1 MTVIFSP
8 LLELVCR
15 FILVT
20 GLLMLLYWIVWRK
33 QATYK
38 AKRMY
43 LLTMPFVA
51 LIIACLR
58 FTYTPEPIVVKVD
71 TPVAVQTEAGVYESS
86 TTNTAAVTETTV
98 ATTAQNSVSES
109 RLADFDIW
117 KFLPFAYIVV
127 LLVLSIPLVV
137 NIVKMRKIRKSA
149 SVAKEEPNNVTI
161 YTDESIDAPFSF
173 YRSIYMPNSLT
184 EIQARMI
191 LIHEKAHIKHRHYID
206 VWIAET
212 ITRILFWNPFI
223 WWARAELRN
232 VHEFEADSDVL
243 SNGEDVYKYQ
253 TILIEEV
260 LNGDVVIA
268 NGFNHSFIRRRFIEM
283 LQSSNKRM
291 SIKAKI
297 GATAY
302 LMVVTALL
310 CCNITKAETI
320 YVYEPS
326 EWNAA
331 FAEAT
336 PSLQEIS
343 ATAEE
348 PVPSLEEPTLP
359 EEPIVSN
366 DTNYL
371 SITIQNG
378 NVSVDTTL
386 SPTDISGILKLFSE
400 EPVQLEEPTLPE
412 EPTASKDTNNV
423 SIIIQNGNVSVDTT
437 LSPTDISGIFKLFFG
452 SVVETFS
459 AVADVAKNVTDINV
473 KTIEQQLNE
482 LARDIDTME
491 TKEEEDDPYKEFVSP
506 QWGFKCPEGYIR
518 LTEYEELTK
527 TDKNAAKQYTLLVNT
542 MQAAK
547 QLRNKEFENAFE
559 KSEIA
564 LYSDIDAN
572 INRAIEK
579 LFQNAGIK
587 MLEKGAYRLPD
598 GTIVIEDDKH
608 TMIPQFITYQNN
620 AQSQAPTMLRDKS
633 PNYSAFN
640 EQTWPMYTDFET
652 ISDYEYYNEGR
663 RLTEVYRGD
672 ACTYVLLFNDINFY
686 DHWFYT
692 SSETALVSKKG
703 TKTTHFYISSA
714 EHLPLDTYYWIHNQ
728 VGKKVCRVQVFPPLP
743 ENVRKVDYVY
753 GSIPQEIRLS
763 NAGPIKNFKNLE
775 VKPMPKNMLS
785 RY

>member
-8 LLELVCR
+8 LLETFFR
-15 FILVT
+15 FIIVT
-20 GLLMLLYWIVWRK
+20 GLLMVLYWMVWRK

-38 AKRMY
+38 AKRIY

-51 LIIACLR
+51 LIITCLEIK
-58 FTYTPEPIVVKVD
+58 YTPEPIVVKVD
-71 TPVAVQTEAGVYESS
+71 TPVAVQTETDVYES
-86 TTNTAAVTETTV
+86 TTNTTAVTETAA

-117 KFLPFAYIVV
+117 KFLPFAYFVV

-302 LMVVTALL
+302 LMVVIALL

-326 EWNAA
+326 EESATL
-331 FAEAT
+331 AEAT

-348 PVPSLEEPTLP
+348 PMLSLEEPTLP
-359 EEPIVSN
+359 EEPTASI
-366 DTNYL
+366 DTNNV

-386 SPTDISGILKLFSE
+386 SPTDISGI
-400 EPVQLEEPTLPE
+400 
-412 EPTASKDTNNV
+412 
-423 SIIIQNGNVSVDTT
+423 
-437 LSPTDISGIFKLFFG
+437 FKLIFG
-452 SVVETFS
+452 SVVESFS
-459 AVADVAKNVTDINV
+459 VVVDVATNVADISVETF
-473 KTIEQQLNE
+473 EQQLNE
-482 LARDIDTME
+482 LAEDIDISVETLEQQLNELAEDIEIKE

-527 TDKNAAKQYTLLVNT
+527 TDKNAAKQYTLLINT

-547 QLRNKEFENAFE
+547 QLRNKEFENAFK
-559 KSEIA
+559 KSKIA
-564 LYSDIDAN
+564 LYSAVDAN
-572 INRAIEK
+572 INKAIEK

-640 EQTWPMYTDFET
+640 EQTWPIYTDFET
-652 ISDYEYYNEGR
+652 ISDYEYYDENR
-663 RLTEVYRGD
+663 RKPEVYRGD
-672 ACTYVLLFNDINFY
+672 GCTYVLLFNDINFY

-728 VGKKVCRVQVFPPLP
+728 VGKKICRVQVFPPLP

-753 GSIPQEIRLS
+753 GGIPQDIRLS
-763 NAGPIKNFKNLE
+763 NAGPTERYKNLE

>member
-51 LIIACLR
+51 LIIACLE
-58 FTYTPEPIVVKVD
+58 FKYTPEPIVVKVD

-302 LMVVTALL
+302 LMVVIALL

-343 ATAEE
+343 ATAENL
-348 PVPSLEEPTLP
+348 V
-359 EEPIVSN
+359 VA
-366 DTNYL
+366 
-371 SITIQNG
+371 
-378 NVSVDTTL
+378 
-386 SPTDISGILKLFSE
+386 SE

-412 EPTASKDTNNV
+412 EPTASNDTNYV
-423 SIIIQNGNVSVDTT
+423 SINVQNGKASIDST

-459 AVADVAKNVTDINV
+459 AVAGIATNVADISV
-473 KTIEQQLNE
+473 ETLEQQLNE
-482 LARDIDTME
+482 LAEDIENHKLDGFVLDTAELEKSGNVVFKYVNNPSIEIKE

-527 TDKNAAKQYTLLVNT
+527 TDMNAAKQYTLLVNT

-640 EQTWPMYTDFET
+640 EQTWPIYTDFET
-652 ISDYEYYNEGR
+652 ISDYEYYYEGR
-663 RLTEVYRGD
+663 RIPEVYRGD
-672 ACTYVLLFNDINFY
+672 GCTYVLLFNDISFY

-703 TKTTHFYISSA
+703 TKTTHYYISSA

-753 GSIPQEIRLS
+753 GDIPQEIRLS
-763 NAGPIKNFKNLE
+763 NAGPTERYKNLE
-775 VKPMPKNMLS
+775 VKPMPKVVVS
-785 RY
+785 RYQ

>member
-8 LLELVCR
+8 LLETFFR
-15 FILVT
+15 FIIVT
-20 GLLMLLYWIVWRK
+20 GLLMVLYWIVWRK

-38 AKRMY
+38 AKRIY

-51 LIIACLR
+51 LIIACLEIK
-58 FTYTPEPIVVKVD
+58 YTSEPIVVKVD
-71 TPVAVQTEAGVYESS
+71 TPVAVQTETDVYES
-86 TTNTAAVTETTV
+86 TTNTTAVTETAA

-302 LMVVTALL
+302 LMVVIALL

-326 EWNAA
+326 EESATL
-331 FAEAT
+331 AEAT

-348 PVPSLEEPTLP
+348 PVLSLEEPTLP
-359 EEPIVSN
+359 EEPTASK
-366 DTNYL
+366 DTNNV

-386 SPTDISGILKLFSE
+386 SPTDISGI
-400 EPVQLEEPTLPE
+400 
-412 EPTASKDTNNV
+412 
-423 SIIIQNGNVSVDTT
+423 
-437 LSPTDISGIFKLFFG
+437 FKLIFG
-452 SVVETFS
+452 SVVESFS
-459 AVADVAKNVTDINV
+459 VVVDVATNVADISVETF
-473 KTIEQQLNE
+473 EQQLNE
-482 LARDIDTME
+482 LAEDIDISVETLEQQLNELAEDIEIKE

-527 TDKNAAKQYTLLVNT
+527 TDKNAAKQYTLLINT

-547 QLRNKEFENAFE
+547 QLRNKEFENAFK
-559 KSEIA
+559 KSKIA
-564 LYSDIDAN
+564 LYSAVDAN
-572 INRAIEK
+572 INKAIEK

-640 EQTWPMYTDFET
+640 EQTWPIYTDFET
-652 ISDYEYYNEGR
+652 ISDYEYYDEGR
-663 RLTEVYRGD
+663 RLPEVYRGD
-672 ACTYVLLFNDINFY
+672 GCTYVLLFNDINFY

-753 GSIPQEIRLS
+753 GGIPQDIRLS
-763 NAGPIKNFKNLE
+763 NAGPTERYKNLE

>member
-1 MTVIFSP
+1 MTVMFSP
-8 LLELVCR
+8 LLETVFR
-15 FILVT
+15 FIIVT
-20 GLLMLLYWIVWRK
+20 GLLMVLYWMVWRK

-38 AKRMY
+38 AKRIY

-51 LIIACLR
+51 LIIACLEIK
-58 FTYTPEPIVVKVD
+58 YTPEPIVVKVD
-71 TPVAVQTEAGVYESS
+71 APVAVQTETDVYES
-86 TTNTAAVTETTV
+86 TTNTTAVTETAA
-98 ATTAQNSVSES
+98 ATTTQNSVSES

-302 LMVVTALL
+302 LIVVIALL

-320 YVYEPS
+320 YVYEHS

-331 FAEAT
+331 FAEAA
-336 PSLQEIS
+336 PSMQEIS

-348 PVPSLEEPTLP
+348 PVLSLEEPT
-359 EEPIVSN
+359 
-366 DTNYL
+366 
-371 SITIQNG
+371 
-378 NVSVDTTL
+378 
-386 SPTDISGILKLFSE
+386 F
-400 EPVQLEEPTLPE
+400 PE
-412 EPTASKDTNNV
+412 EPTASNDTNYV
-423 SIIIQNGNVSVDTT
+423 SITIQNGNVSVDTT

-459 AVADVAKNVTDINV
+459 AVADVATNVIDINV

-482 LARDIDTME
+482 LAEDIEIKE
-491 TKEEEDDPYKEFVSP
+491 TKEEDDDPYKEFVSP

-527 TDKNAAKQYTLLVNT
+527 TDKNAAKQHTLLINT

-547 QLRNKEFENAFE
+547 QLRNKEFENAFK

-572 INRAIEK
+572 INKAIEK

-640 EQTWPMYTDFET
+640 EQTWPIYTDFET
-652 ISDYEYYNEGR
+652 ISDYEYYDEGR
-663 RLTEVYRGD
+663 RIPEVYRGD
-672 ACTYVLLFNDINFY
+672 GCTYVLLFNDINFY

-703 TKTTHFYISSA
+703 TKATHFYISSA

-753 GSIPQEIRLS
+753 GGIPQEIRLS
-763 NAGPIKNFKNLE
+763 NAGPTERYKNLE
-775 VKPMPKNMLS
+775 VKPMPKVVVS
-785 RY
+785 RYQ

>member
-8 LLELVCR
+8 LLETVFR
-15 FILVT
+15 FIIAT
-20 GLLMLLYWIVWRK
+20 GLLMFLYWIVWRK

-38 AKRMY
+38 AKRIY

-51 LIIACLR
+51 LIIACLEIK
-58 FTYTPEPIVVKVD
+58 YTSDPIVVKVD
-71 TPVAVQTEAGVYESS
+71 TPVAVQTETDVYES
-86 TTNTAAVTETTV
+86 TTNTTAVTETTA

-302 LMVVTALL
+302 LMVVIALL

-326 EWNAA
+326 EESATL
-331 FAEAT
+331 AEAT

-348 PVPSLEEPTLP
+348 PMLSLEEPTLP
-359 EEPIVSN
+359 EEPTASI
-366 DTNYL
+366 DTNNV

-386 SPTDISGILKLFSE
+386 SPTDISGI
-400 EPVQLEEPTLPE
+400 
-412 EPTASKDTNNV
+412 
-423 SIIIQNGNVSVDTT
+423 
-437 LSPTDISGIFKLFFG
+437 FKLIFG
-452 SVVETFS
+452 SVVESFS
-459 AVADVAKNVTDINV
+459 VVVDVATNVADISVETF
-473 KTIEQQLNE
+473 EQQLNE
-482 LARDIDTME
+482 LAEDIDISVETLEQQLNELAEDIEIKE

-527 TDKNAAKQYTLLVNT
+527 TDKNAAKQYTLLINT

-547 QLRNKEFENAFE
+547 QLRNKEFENAFK
-559 KSEIA
+559 KSKIA
-564 LYSDIDAN
+564 LYSAVDAN
-572 INRAIEK
+572 INKAIEK

-640 EQTWPMYTDFET
+640 EQTWPIYTDFET
-652 ISDYEYYNEGR
+652 ISDYEYYDENR
-663 RLTEVYRGD
+663 RKPEVYRGD
-672 ACTYVLLFNDINFY
+672 GCTYVLLFNDINFY

-743 ENVRKVDYVY
+743 ENVWKVDYVY
-753 GSIPQEIRLS
+753 GGIPQEIRLS
-763 NAGPIKNFKNLE
+763 NAGPTERYKNLE

>member
-8 LLELVCR
+8 LLETFFR
-15 FILVT
+15 FIIAT
-20 GLLMLLYWIVWRK
+20 GLLIFLYWIVWRK

-38 AKRMY
+38 AKRIY

-51 LIIACLR
+51 LIIACLEIK
-58 FTYTPEPIVVKVD
+58 YTPEPIVVKVD
-71 TPVAVQTEAGVYESS
+71 TPVAVQTETDVYES
-86 TTNTAAVTETTV
+86 TTNTAAVTETTAV
-98 ATTAQNSVSES
+98 TTAQNSVSES

-117 KFLPFAYIVV
+117 KFLPFAYFVV

-302 LMVVTALL
+302 LMVVIALL

-326 EWNAA
+326 EVSATL
-331 FAEAT
+331 AEAT

-348 PVPSLEEPTLP
+348 PV
-359 EEPIVSN
+359 
-366 DTNYL
+366 L
-371 SITIQNG
+371 S
-378 NVSVDTTL
+378 
-386 SPTDISGILKLFSE
+386 
-400 EPVQLEEPTLPE
+400 LEEPTLPE

-423 SIIIQNGNVSVDTT
+423 SITIQNGNASVDTT

-452 SVVETFS
+452 SVVEKFS
-459 AVADVAKNVTDINV
+459 AVAGIATNVADISV
-473 KTIEQQLNE
+473 ETLEQQLNE
-482 LARDIDTME
+482 LAEDIEIKE

-527 TDKNAAKQYTLLVNT
+527 TDKNAAKQYTLLINT

-547 QLRNKEFENAFE
+547 QLRNKEFENAFK
-559 KSEIA
+559 KSKIA
-564 LYSDIDAN
+564 LYSAVDAN
-572 INRAIEK
+572 INKAIEK

-640 EQTWPMYTDFET
+640 EQTWPIYTDFET
-652 ISDYEYYNEGR
+652 ISDYEYYDENR
-663 RLTEVYRGD
+663 RKPEVYRGD
-672 ACTYVLLFNDINFY
+672 GCTYVLLFNDINFY

-753 GSIPQEIRLS
+753 GGIPQKIRLS
-763 NAGPIKNFKNLE
+763 NAGPIKSLKNLE

>member
-8 LLELVCR
+8 LLETFFR
-15 FILVT
+15 FIIVT
-20 GLLMLLYWIVWRK
+20 GLLMVLYWIVWRK

-38 AKRMY
+38 AKRIY

-51 LIIACLR
+51 LIITCLEIK
-58 FTYTPEPIVVKVD
+58 YTPEPIVVKVD
-71 TPVAVQTEAGVYESS
+71 TPVAVQTETDVYES
-86 TTNTAAVTETTV
+86 TTNTTAVTETTA

-117 KFLPFAYIVV
+117 KFLPFAYFVV

-302 LMVVTALL
+302 LMVVIALL

-326 EWNAA
+326 EESATL
-331 FAEAT
+331 AEAT

-348 PVPSLEEPTLP
+348 PVLSLEEPTLP
-359 EEPIVSN
+359 EEPTASK
-366 DTNYL
+366 DTNNV

-386 SPTDISGILKLFSE
+386 SPTDISGI
-400 EPVQLEEPTLPE
+400 
-412 EPTASKDTNNV
+412 
-423 SIIIQNGNVSVDTT
+423 
-437 LSPTDISGIFKLFFG
+437 FKLIFG
-452 SVVETFS
+452 SVVESFS
-459 AVADVAKNVTDINV
+459 VVVDVATNVADISVETF
-473 KTIEQQLNE
+473 EQQLNE
-482 LARDIDTME
+482 LAEDIENHKLEGFVLDTAEFEKSGNIVSKHVNNSSIEIKE

-547 QLRNKEFENAFE
+547 QLRNKEFENAFK
-559 KSEIA
+559 KSKIV
-564 LYSDIDAN
+564 LYSAVDAN
-572 INRAIEK
+572 INKAIEK

-640 EQTWPMYTDFET
+640 EQTWPIYTDFET
-652 ISDYEYYNEGR
+652 ISDYEYYDEGR
-663 RLTEVYRGD
+663 RIPEVYRGD
-672 ACTYVLLFNDINFY
+672 GCTYVLLFNDISFY

-728 VGKKVCRVQVFPPLP
+728 VGKKICRVQVFPPLP

-753 GSIPQEIRLS
+753 GGIPQKIRLS
-763 NAGPIKNFKNLE
+763 NAGPTERYKNLE

>member
-8 LLELVCR
+8 LLETFFR
-15 FILVT
+15 FIIVT
-20 GLLMLLYWIVWRK
+20 GLLMVLYWMVWRK

-38 AKRMY
+38 AKRIY

-51 LIIACLR
+51 LIIAGLEIK
-58 FTYTPEPIVVKVD
+58 YTPEPIVVKVD
-71 TPVAVQTEAGVYESS
+71 TPVAVQTETDVYES
-86 TTNTAAVTETTV
+86 TTNTAAVTETAAV
-98 ATTAQNSVSES
+98 TTAQNSVSES

-117 KFLPFAYIVV
+117 KFLPFAYFVV

-302 LMVVTALL
+302 LMVVIALL

-326 EWNAA
+326 EESATL
-331 FAEAT
+331 AEAT

-348 PVPSLEEPTLP
+348 PVLSLEEPTLP
-359 EEPIVSN
+359 EEPTASK
-366 DTNYL
+366 DTNNV

-386 SPTDISGILKLFSE
+386 SPTDISGI
-400 EPVQLEEPTLPE
+400 
-412 EPTASKDTNNV
+412 
-423 SIIIQNGNVSVDTT
+423 
-437 LSPTDISGIFKLFFG
+437 FKLIFG
-452 SVVETFS
+452 SVVESFS
-459 AVADVAKNVTDINV
+459 VVVDVATNVADISVETF
-473 KTIEQQLNE
+473 EQQLNE
-482 LARDIDTME
+482 LAEDIEIKE

-527 TDKNAAKQYTLLVNT
+527 TDKNAAKQYTLLINT

-547 QLRNKEFENAFE
+547 QLRNKEFENAFK
-559 KSEIA
+559 KSKIA
-564 LYSDIDAN
+564 LYSAVDAN
-572 INRAIEK
+572 INKAIEK

-640 EQTWPMYTDFET
+640 EQTWPIYTDFET
-652 ISDYEYYNEGR
+652 ISDYEYYDEGR
-663 RLTEVYRGD
+663 RLPEVYRGD
-672 ACTYVLLFNDINFY
+672 GCTYVLLFNDINFY

-728 VGKKVCRVQVFPPLP
+728 VGKKICRVQVFPPLP

-753 GSIPQEIRLS
+753 GGIPQDIRLS
-763 NAGPIKNFKNLE
+763 NAGPTERYKNLE

>member
-8 LLELVCR
+8 LLETFFR
-15 FILVT
+15 FIIVT
-20 GLLMLLYWIVWRK
+20 GLLMFLYWIVWRK

-38 AKRMY
+38 AKRIY

-51 LIIACLR
+51 LIITCLEIK
-58 FTYTPEPIVVKVD
+58 YTPEPIVVKVD
-71 TPVAVQTEAGVYESS
+71 TPVAVQTETDVYES
-86 TTNTAAVTETTV
+86 TTNTTAVTETTA

-117 KFLPFAYIVV
+117 KFLPFAYFVV

-223 WWARAELRN
+223 WWVRAELRN

-302 LMVVTALL
+302 LMVVIALL

-326 EWNAA
+326 EESATL
-331 FAEAT
+331 AEAT

-348 PVPSLEEPTLP
+348 PVLSLEEPTLP
-359 EEPIVSN
+359 EEPTASK
-366 DTNYL
+366 DTNNV

-386 SPTDISGILKLFSE
+386 SPTDISGI
-400 EPVQLEEPTLPE
+400 
-412 EPTASKDTNNV
+412 
-423 SIIIQNGNVSVDTT
+423 
-437 LSPTDISGIFKLFFG
+437 FKLIFG
-452 SVVETFS
+452 SVVESFS
-459 AVADVAKNVTDINV
+459 VVVDVATNVADISVETF
-473 KTIEQQLNE
+473 EQQLNE
-482 LARDIDTME
+482 LAEDIENHKLEGFVLDTAELEKSGNIVFKYVNNPSIEIKE

-547 QLRNKEFENAFE
+547 QLRNKEFENAFK
-559 KSEIA
+559 KSKIA
-564 LYSDIDAN
+564 LYSAVDAN
-572 INRAIEK
+572 INKAIEK

-640 EQTWPMYTDFET
+640 EQTWPIYTDFET
-652 ISDYEYYNEGR
+652 ISDYEYYDEGR
-663 RLTEVYRGD
+663 RIPEVYRGD
-672 ACTYVLLFNDINFY
+672 GCTYVLLFNDISFY

-753 GSIPQEIRLS
+753 GGIPQKIRLS
-763 NAGPIKNFKNLE
+763 NAGPTERYKNLE

>member
-8 LLELVCR
+8 LLETFFR
-15 FILVT
+15 FIIVT
-20 GLLMLLYWIVWRK
+20 GLLMVLYWMVWRK

-38 AKRMY
+38 AKRIY

-51 LIIACLR
+51 LIITCLEIK
-58 FTYTPEPIVVKVD
+58 YTPEPIVVKVD
-71 TPVAVQTEAGVYESS
+71 APVAVQTETDVYES
-86 TTNTAAVTETTV
+86 TTNTTAVTETAA

-302 LMVVTALL
+302 LMVVIALL

-326 EWNAA
+326 EESATL
-331 FAEAT
+331 AEAT

-348 PVPSLEEPTLP
+348 PMLSLEEPTLP
-359 EEPIVSN
+359 EEPTASK
-366 DTNYL
+366 DTNNV

-386 SPTDISGILKLFSE
+386 SPTDISGI
-400 EPVQLEEPTLPE
+400 
-412 EPTASKDTNNV
+412 
-423 SIIIQNGNVSVDTT
+423 
-437 LSPTDISGIFKLFFG
+437 FKLIFG
-452 SVVETFS
+452 SVVESFS
-459 AVADVAKNVTDINV
+459 VVVDVATNVADISVETF
-473 KTIEQQLNE
+473 EQQLNE
-482 LARDIDTME
+482 LAEDIEIKE

-547 QLRNKEFENAFE
+547 QLRNKEFENAFK
-559 KSEIA
+559 KSKIA
-564 LYSDIDAN
+564 LYSAVDAN
-572 INRAIEK
+572 INKAIEK

-640 EQTWPMYTDFET
+640 EQTWPIYTDFET
-652 ISDYEYYNEGR
+652 ISDYEYYDEGR
-663 RLTEVYRGD
+663 RIPEVYRGD
-672 ACTYVLLFNDINFY
+672 GCTYVLLFNDINFY

-703 TKTTHFYISSA
+703 TKTTHFYISSV

-728 VGKKVCRVQVFPPLP
+728 VGKKVCKVQVFPPLP
-743 ENVRKVDYVY
+743 ENVRKVDYVD
-753 GSIPQEIRLS
+753 GDIPQEIRLS
-763 NAGPIKNFKNLE
+763 NDAGLKEIHTNLD
-775 VKPMPKNMLS
+775 VKPMLKNMLS

>member
-1 MTVIFSP
+1 MTVIFTP

-43 LLTMPFVA
+43 LLTMPLVA

-86 TTNTAAVTETTV
+86 TTNTAAVTETIA

-302 LMVVTALL
+302 LMAVTALL
-310 CCNITKAETI
+310 CCNVAKAETI

-326 EWNAA
+326 KESATL
-331 FAEAT
+331 AEAT

-343 ATAEE
+343 ATAENLVVVSEE
-348 PVPSLEEPTLP
+348 PVQLEEPTLP

-366 DTNYL
+366 DTNYV

-378 NVSVDTTL
+378 N
-386 SPTDISGILKLFSE
+386 
-400 EPVQLEEPTLPE
+400 
-412 EPTASKDTNNV
+412 A
-423 SIIIQNGNVSVDTT
+423 SVDTT

-459 AVADVAKNVTDINV
+459 AVGRVKRNVTDINV

-491 TKEEEDDPYKEFVSP
+491 TKEEDDDPYKEFVSP

-547 QLRNKEFENAFE
+547 QLRNKEFENAFK
-559 KSEIA
+559 KSKIA

-572 INRAIEK
+572 INKAIEK

-640 EQTWPMYTDFET
+640 EQTWPIYTDFET
-652 ISDYEYYNEGR
+652 ISDYEYYDEGR
-663 RLTEVYRGD
+663 RIPEVYRGD
-672 ACTYVLLFNDINFY
+672 GCTYVLLFNDISFY

-763 NAGPIKNFKNLE
+763 NAGPIKSFKNLE
-775 VKPMPKNMLS
+775 VKPMPKVLVS
-785 RY
+785 RYQ

>member
-8 LLELVCR
+8 LLETFFR
-15 FILVT
+15 FIIVT
-20 GLLMLLYWIVWRK
+20 GLLMVLFWMVWRK

-38 AKRMY
+38 AKRIY

-51 LIIACLR
+51 LIITCLEIK
-58 FTYTPEPIVVKVD
+58 YTPEPIVVKVD
-71 TPVAVQTEAGVYESS
+71 APVAVQTETDVYES
-86 TTNTAAVTETTV
+86 TTNTAAVTETAA

-117 KFLPFAYIVV
+117 KFLPFAYFVV

-302 LMVVTALL
+302 LMVVIALL

-326 EWNAA
+326 EESATL
-331 FAEAT
+331 AEAT

-348 PVPSLEEPTLP
+348 PMLSLEEPTLP
-359 EEPIVSN
+359 EEPTASI
-366 DTNYL
+366 DTNNV

-386 SPTDISGILKLFSE
+386 SPTDISGI
-400 EPVQLEEPTLPE
+400 
-412 EPTASKDTNNV
+412 
-423 SIIIQNGNVSVDTT
+423 
-437 LSPTDISGIFKLFFG
+437 FKLIFG
-452 SVVETFS
+452 SVVESFS
-459 AVADVAKNVTDINV
+459 VVVDVATNVADISVETF
-473 KTIEQQLNE
+473 EQQLNE
-482 LARDIDTME
+482 LAEDIENHKLEGFVLDTAEFEKSGNIVSKHVNNSSIEIKE

-547 QLRNKEFENAFE
+547 QLRNKEFENAFK
-559 KSEIA
+559 KSKIA
-564 LYSDIDAN
+564 LYSAVDAN
-572 INRAIEK
+572 INKAIEK

-640 EQTWPMYTDFET
+640 EQTWPIYTDFET
-652 ISDYEYYNEGR
+652 ISDYEYYDEGR
-663 RLTEVYRGD
+663 RIPEVYRGD
-672 ACTYVLLFNDINFY
+672 GCTYVLLFNDISFY

-753 GSIPQEIRLS
+753 GGIPQDIRLS
-763 NAGPIKNFKNLE
+763 NAGPTERYKNLE

>member
-38 AKRMY
+38 AKRIY

-71 TPVAVQTEAGVYESS
+71 TPIAVQTEAGVYESS
-86 TTNTAAVTETTV
+86 TTNTAAVTETTA

-291 SIKAKI
+291 SIKAKM

-302 LMVVTALL
+302 LVAVTALL
-310 CCNITKAETI
+310 CCNIAKAETI

-331 FAEAT
+331 FAEAA
-336 PSLQEIS
+336 PSMQEIS

-348 PVPSLEEPTLP
+348 PVSSLEEPTLP

-366 DTNYL
+366 DTNYV

-378 NVSVDTTL
+378 NPSVD
-386 SPTDISGILKLFSE
+386 S
-400 EPVQLEEPTLPE
+400 
-412 EPTASKDTNNV
+412 
-423 SIIIQNGNVSVDTT
+423 T

-572 INRAIEK
+572 INKAIEK

-587 MLEKGAYRLPD
+587 MLEKGAYCLPD

-640 EQTWPMYTDFET
+640 EQTWPIYTDFET

-663 RLTEVYRGD
+663 RIPEVYRGD
-672 ACTYVLLFNDINFY
+672 GCTYVLLFNDINFY

-763 NAGPIKNFKNLE
+763 NAGPIKSFKNLD
-775 VKPMPKNMLS
+775 VKPMPKVVVS
-785 RY
+785 RYQ

>member
-86 TTNTAAVTETTV
+86 TTNTAAVTETTA

-117 KFLPFAYIVV
+117 KFLPFAYIVG

-223 WWARAELRN
+223 WWTRAELRN

-302 LMVVTALL
+302 LMAVTALL
-310 CCNITKAETI
+310 CCNVTKAETI

-326 EWNAA
+326 EVSATL
-331 FAEAT
+331 AEAT

-343 ATAEE
+343 ATAED

-359 EEPIVSN
+359 EEPIVSK
-366 DTNYL
+366 DTNYV
-371 SITIQNG
+371 SINVQNG
-378 NVSVDTTL
+378 
-386 SPTDISGILKLFSE
+386 K
-400 EPVQLEEPTLPE
+400 
-412 EPTASKDTNNV
+412 ASID
-423 SIIIQNGNVSVDTT
+423 ST

-459 AVADVAKNVTDINV
+459 AVAGIATNVADISV
-473 KTIEQQLNE
+473 ETLEQQLNE
-482 LARDIDTME
+482 LAEDIENHKLDGFVLDTAELEKSGNIVFKYVNNPSIEIKE

-559 KSEIA
+559 KSKIA

-572 INRAIEK
+572 INKAIEK

-652 ISDYEYYNEGR
+652 ISDYEYYDEGR
-663 RLTEVYRGD
+663 RIPEVYRGD
-672 ACTYVLLFNDINFY
+672 GCTYVLLFNDISFY

-714 EHLPLDTYYWIHNQ
+714 EHLPLDTYCWIHNQ
-728 VGKKVCRVQVFPPLP
+728 VGKKICRVQVFPPLP

-753 GSIPQEIRLS
+753 GGIPQEIRLS
-763 NAGPIKNFKNLE
+763 NAGLRERHNNLE

>member
-8 LLELVCR
+8 LLETFFR
-15 FILVT
+15 FIIVT
-20 GLLMLLYWIVWRK
+20 GLLMVLYWMVWRK

-38 AKRMY
+38 AKRIY

-51 LIIACLR
+51 LIITCLEIK
-58 FTYTPEPIVVKVD
+58 YTPEPIVVKVD
-71 TPVAVQTEAGVYESS
+71 TPVAVQTETDVYES
-86 TTNTAAVTETTV
+86 TTNTTAVTETAAV
-98 ATTAQNSVSES
+98 TTAQNSVSES

-117 KFLPFAYIVV
+117 KFLPFAYFVV

-302 LMVVTALL
+302 LMVVIALL

-326 EWNAA
+326 EESATL
-331 FAEAT
+331 AEAT

-348 PVPSLEEPTLP
+348 PVLSLEEPTLP
-359 EEPIVSN
+359 EEPTASK
-366 DTNYL
+366 DTNNV

-386 SPTDISGILKLFSE
+386 SPTDISGI
-400 EPVQLEEPTLPE
+400 
-412 EPTASKDTNNV
+412 
-423 SIIIQNGNVSVDTT
+423 
-437 LSPTDISGIFKLFFG
+437 FKLIFG
-452 SVVETFS
+452 SVVESFS
-459 AVADVAKNVTDINV
+459 VVVDVATNVADISVETF
-473 KTIEQQLNE
+473 EQQLNE
-482 LARDIDTME
+482 LAEDIDISVETLEQQLNELAEDIEIKE

-527 TDKNAAKQYTLLVNT
+527 TDKNAAKQYTLLINT

-547 QLRNKEFENAFE
+547 QLRNKEFENAFK
-559 KSEIA
+559 KSKIA
-564 LYSDIDAN
+564 LYSAVDAN
-572 INRAIEK
+572 INKAIEK

-640 EQTWPMYTDFET
+640 EQTWPIYTDFET
-652 ISDYEYYNEGR
+652 ISDYEYYDEGR
-663 RLTEVYRGD
+663 RLPEVYRGD
-672 ACTYVLLFNDINFY
+672 GCTYVLLFNDINFY

-753 GSIPQEIRLS
+753 GGIPQEIRLS
-763 NAGPIKNFKNLE
+763 NAGPTERYKNLE

>member
-8 LLELVCR
+8 LLETFFR
-15 FILVT
+15 FIIVT
-20 GLLMLLYWIVWRK
+20 GLLMVLYWMVWRK

-38 AKRMY
+38 AKRIY

-51 LIIACLR
+51 LIITCLEIK
-58 FTYTPEPIVVKVD
+58 YTPEPIVVKVD
-71 TPVAVQTEAGVYESS
+71 TPVAVQTETDVYES
-86 TTNTAAVTETTV
+86 TTNTTALTETAA

-117 KFLPFAYIVV
+117 KFLPFAYFVV

-302 LMVVTALL
+302 LMVVIALL

-326 EWNAA
+326 EESATL
-331 FAEAT
+331 AEAT

-348 PVPSLEEPTLP
+348 PMLSLEEPTLP
-359 EEPIVSN
+359 EEPTASI
-366 DTNYL
+366 DTNNV

-386 SPTDISGILKLFSE
+386 SPTDISGI
-400 EPVQLEEPTLPE
+400 
-412 EPTASKDTNNV
+412 
-423 SIIIQNGNVSVDTT
+423 
-437 LSPTDISGIFKLFFG
+437 FKLIFG
-452 SVVETFS
+452 SVVESFS
-459 AVADVAKNVTDINV
+459 VVVDVATNVADISVETF
-473 KTIEQQLNE
+473 EQQLNE
-482 LARDIDTME
+482 LAEDIENHKLEGFVLDTAEFEKSGNIVFKHVNNSSIEIKE

-527 TDKNAAKQYTLLVNT
+527 TDKNAAKQYTLLINT

-547 QLRNKEFENAFE
+547 QLRNKEFENAFK
-559 KSEIA
+559 KSKIA
-564 LYSDIDAN
+564 LYSAVDAN
-572 INRAIEK
+572 INKAIEK

-640 EQTWPMYTDFET
+640 EQTWPIYTDFET
-652 ISDYEYYNEGR
+652 ISDYEYYDEGR
-663 RLTEVYRGD
+663 RIPEVYRGD
-672 ACTYVLLFNDINFY
+672 GCTYVLLFNDINFY

-728 VGKKVCRVQVFPPLP
+728 VGKKICRVQVFPPLP

-753 GSIPQEIRLS
+753 GGIPQEIRLS
-763 NAGPIKNFKNLE
+763 NAGPTERYKNLE

>member
-8 LLELVCR
+8 LLETVFR
-15 FILVT
+15 FIIAT
-20 GLLMLLYWIVWRK
+20 GLLMFLYWIVWRK

-38 AKRMY
+38 AKRIY

-51 LIIACLR
+51 LIITGLEIK
-58 FTYTPEPIVVKVD
+58 YTPEPIVVKVD
-71 TPVAVQTEAGVYESS
+71 APVAVQTETDVYES
-86 TTNTAAVTETTV
+86 TTNTAAVTETAAV
-98 ATTAQNSVSES
+98 TTAQNSVSES

-117 KFLPFAYIVV
+117 KFLPFAYFVV

-302 LMVVTALL
+302 LMVVIALL

-326 EWNAA
+326 EESATL
-331 FAEAT
+331 AEAT

-348 PVPSLEEPTLP
+348 PVLSLEEPTLP
-359 EEPIVSN
+359 EEPTASK
-366 DTNYL
+366 DTNNV

-386 SPTDISGILKLFSE
+386 SPTDISGI
-400 EPVQLEEPTLPE
+400 
-412 EPTASKDTNNV
+412 
-423 SIIIQNGNVSVDTT
+423 
-437 LSPTDISGIFKLFFG
+437 FKLIFG
-452 SVVETFS
+452 SVVESFS
-459 AVADVAKNVTDINV
+459 VVVDVATNVADISVETF
-473 KTIEQQLNE
+473 EQQLNE
-482 LARDIDTME
+482 LAEDIENHKLEGFVLDTAEFEKSGNIVSKHVNNSSIEIKE

-547 QLRNKEFENAFE
+547 QLRNKEFENAFK
-559 KSEIA
+559 KSKIA

-572 INRAIEK
+572 INKAIEK

-640 EQTWPMYTDFET
+640 EQTWPIYTDFET
-652 ISDYEYYNEGR
+652 ISDYEYYDEGR
-663 RLTEVYRGD
+663 RLPEVYRGD
-672 ACTYVLLFNDINFY
+672 GCTYVLLFNDISFY

-753 GSIPQEIRLS
+753 GGIPQEIRLS
-763 NAGPIKNFKNLE
+763 NAGPTERYKNLE
-775 VKPMPKNMLS
+775 VKPMPNNMLS

>member
-1 MTVIFSP
+1 MTAIFSP

-86 TTNTAAVTETTV
+86 TTNTAAVTETTA

-302 LMVVTALL
+302 LMAVTALL
-310 CCNITKAETI
+310 CCNVAKAETI

-326 EWNAA
+326 EESAT

-336 PSLQEIS
+336 PSLQEIG

-359 EEPIVSN
+359 EEPIAVN
-366 DTNYL
+366 DTTGMYI
-371 SITIQNG
+371 SVQNG
-378 NVSVDTTL
+378 DVEIINLDTAIGPVEMAGLIKKIFEGAFSAITGTGNVILDIANLAANANYDTTMSQMENLSDQMGLLAEVLEGSMGGMNVDTTVTVANGKVEYKY
-386 SPTDISGILKLFSE
+386 S
-400 EPVQLEEPTLPE
+400 VQ
-412 EPTASKDTNNV
+412 
-423 SIIIQNGNVSVDTT
+423 
-437 LSPTDISGIFKLFFG
+437 
-452 SVVETFS
+452 
-459 AVADVAKNVTDINV
+459 VAKD
-473 KTIEQQLNE
+473 
-482 LARDIDTME
+482 
-491 TKEEEDDPYKEFVSP
+491 EEVVSADDDPYKEFVSP

-547 QLRNKEFENAFE
+547 QLRNKEFENAFK
-559 KSEIA
+559 KSKIA

-572 INRAIEK
+572 INKAIEK

-663 RLTEVYRGD
+663 RLPEVYRGD
-672 ACTYVLLFNDINFY
+672 GCTYVLLFNDINFY

-753 GSIPQEIRLS
+753 GDIPQEIRLS
-763 NAGPIKNFKNLE
+763 NAGPIKGLKNLD

>member
-1 MTVIFSP
+1 M
-8 LLELVCR
+8 
-15 FILVT
+15 
-20 GLLMLLYWIVWRK
+20 
-33 QATYK
+33 
-38 AKRMY
+38 
-43 LLTMPFVA
+43 A
-51 LIIACLR
+51 LIIACLE
-58 FTYTPEPIVVKVD
+58 FKYTPEPIVVKVD

-86 TTNTAAVTETTV
+86 TTNTAAVTETTA

-117 KFLPFAYIVV
+117 KFLPFAYFVV

-302 LMVVTALL
+302 LMVVIALL

-326 EWNAA
+326 EVSATL
-331 FAEAT
+331 AEAT

-348 PVPSLEEPTLP
+348 PV
-359 EEPIVSN
+359 
-366 DTNYL
+366 L
-371 SITIQNG
+371 S
-378 NVSVDTTL
+378 
-386 SPTDISGILKLFSE
+386 
-400 EPVQLEEPTLPE
+400 LEEPTLPE

-423 SIIIQNGNVSVDTT
+423 SITIQNGNVSVDTT

-459 AVADVAKNVTDINV
+459 AVGRVARNVTDINM
-473 KTIEQQLNE
+473 KTLEQQLNE
-482 LARDIDTME
+482 LAEDIEIKE

-527 TDKNAAKQYTLLVNT
+527 TDKNAAKQHTLLINT

-547 QLRNKEFENAFE
+547 QLRNKEFENAFK
-559 KSEIA
+559 KSKIA
-564 LYSDIDAN
+564 LYSAVDAN
-572 INRAIEK
+572 INKAIEK

-640 EQTWPMYTDFET
+640 EQTWPIYTDFET
-652 ISDYEYYNEGR
+652 ISDYEYYDENR
-663 RLTEVYRGD
+663 RKPEVYRGD
-672 ACTYVLLFNDINFY
+672 GCTYVLLFNDISFY

-728 VGKKVCRVQVFPPLP
+728 VGKKICRVQVFPPLP

-753 GSIPQEIRLS
+753 GGIPQEIRLS
-763 NAGPIKNFKNLE
+763 NAGPTERYKNLE

>member
-1 MTVIFSP
+1 MAVIFSP

-38 AKRMY
+38 AKRIY

-86 TTNTAAVTETTV
+86 TTNTAAVTETTA

-109 RLADFDIW
+109 GLADFDIW
-117 KFLPFAYIVV
+117 KFLPFAYIVA

-302 LMVVTALL
+302 LMVVIALL
-310 CCNITKAETI
+310 CCNVAKAETI

-326 EWNAA
+326 EESATL
-331 FAEAT
+331 AEAT

-343 ATAEE
+343 ATAED

-366 DTNYL
+366 DTNY
-371 SITIQNG
+371 
-378 NVSVDTTL
+378 
-386 SPTDISGILKLFSE
+386 
-400 EPVQLEEPTLPE
+400 
-412 EPTASKDTNNV
+412 V
-423 SIIIQNGNVSVDTT
+423 SIDST

-459 AVADVAKNVTDINV
+459 AVAGVATNVADISV
-473 KTIEQQLNE
+473 ETLEQQLNE
-482 LARDIDTME
+482 LAEDIENHKLDGFVLDTAELEKSGNIVFKYVNNPSIEIKE

-547 QLRNKEFENAFE
+547 QLRNKEFENAFK
-559 KSEIA
+559 KSKIA

-572 INRAIEK
+572 INKAIEK

-598 GTIVIEDDKH
+598 GTIVIEDDKY

-652 ISDYEYYNEGR
+652 ISDYEYYNENR
-663 RLTEVYRGD
+663 RKPEVYRGD
-672 ACTYVLLFNDINFY
+672 GCTYVLLFNEINFY

-728 VGKKVCRVQVFPPLP
+728 VGKKICRVQVFPPLP

-753 GSIPQEIRLS
+753 GGIPKDIRLS
-763 NAGPIKNFKNLE
+763 NAGPTERYKNLE

>member
-51 LIIACLR
+51 LIIACLEIK
-58 FTYTPEPIVVKVD
+58 YTPEPIVVKVD
-71 TPVAVQTEAGVYESS
+71 TPVAVQTETDVYES
-86 TTNTAAVTETTV
+86 TTNTTAVTETTV

-117 KFLPFAYIVV
+117 KFLPFAYIVG

-302 LMVVTALL
+302 LMVVIALL
-310 CCNITKAETI
+310 CCNVAKAETI

-326 EWNAA
+326 EVSATL
-331 FAEAT
+331 AEAT

-343 ATAEE
+343 ATAENLVVASEE
-348 PVPSLEEPTLP
+348 PVQL

-366 DTNYL
+366 DTNYV

-378 NVSVDTTL
+378 NS
-386 SPTDISGILKLFSE
+386 
-400 EPVQLEEPTLPE
+400 
-412 EPTASKDTNNV
+412 
-423 SIIIQNGNVSVDTT
+423 SVDTT

-491 TKEEEDDPYKEFVSP
+491 TKEEEDDDPYKEFVSP

-547 QLRNKEFENAFE
+547 QLRNKEFENAFK
-559 KSEIA
+559 KSKIA

-640 EQTWPMYTDFET
+640 EQTWPIYTDFET
-652 ISDYEYYNEGR
+652 ISDYEYYDEGR
-663 RLTEVYRGD
+663 RIPEVYRGD
-672 ACTYVLLFNDINFY
+672 GCTYVLLFNDISFY

-703 TKTTHFYISSA
+703 TKTTHYYISSA

-753 GSIPQEIRLS
+753 GGIPQEIRLS
-763 NAGPIKNFKNLE
+763 NAGPTERYKNLE
-775 VKPMPKNMLS
+775 VKPMPKVVVS
-785 RY
+785 RYQ

>member
-8 LLELVCR
+8 LLETFFR
-15 FILVT
+15 FIIVT
-20 GLLMLLYWIVWRK
+20 GLLMFLYWIVWRK

-38 AKRMY
+38 AKRIY

-51 LIIACLR
+51 LIIACLEIK
-58 FTYTPEPIVVKVD
+58 YTSEPIVVKVD
-71 TPVAVQTEAGVYESS
+71 TPVAVQTETDVYES
-86 TTNTAAVTETTV
+86 TTNTAAVTETTAV
-98 ATTAQNSVSES
+98 TTAQNSVSES

-302 LMVVTALL
+302 LMVVIALL

-326 EWNAA
+326 EESATL
-331 FAEAT
+331 AEAT

-348 PVPSLEEPTLP
+348 PVLSLEEPTLP
-359 EEPIVSN
+359 EEPTASK
-366 DTNYL
+366 DTNNV

-386 SPTDISGILKLFSE
+386 SPTDISGI
-400 EPVQLEEPTLPE
+400 
-412 EPTASKDTNNV
+412 
-423 SIIIQNGNVSVDTT
+423 
-437 LSPTDISGIFKLFFG
+437 FKLIFG
-452 SVVETFS
+452 SVVESFS
-459 AVADVAKNVTDINV
+459 VVGRVARNVTDINM

-491 TKEEEDDPYKEFVSP
+491 TKEEDDDPYKEFVSP

-527 TDKNAAKQYTLLVNT
+527 TDKNAAKQYTLLINT

-547 QLRNKEFENAFE
+547 QLRNKEFENAFK
-559 KSEIA
+559 KSKIA
-564 LYSDIDAN
+564 LYSAVDAN
-572 INRAIEK
+572 INKAIEK

-640 EQTWPMYTDFET
+640 EQTWPIYTDFET
-652 ISDYEYYNEGR
+652 ISDYEYYDEGR
-663 RLTEVYRGD
+663 RLPEVYRGD
-672 ACTYVLLFNDINFY
+672 GCTYVLLFNDINFY

-753 GSIPQEIRLS
+753 GGIPQDIRLS
-763 NAGPIKNFKNLE
+763 NAGPTERYKNLE

>member
-8 LLELVCR
+8 LLETFFR
-15 FILVT
+15 FIIVT
-20 GLLMLLYWIVWRK
+20 GLLMVLYWMVWRK

-38 AKRMY
+38 AKRIY

-51 LIIACLR
+51 LIITCLEIK
-58 FTYTPEPIVVKVD
+58 YTPEPIVVKVD
-71 TPVAVQTEAGVYESS
+71 TPVAVQTETDVYES
-86 TTNTAAVTETTV
+86 TTNTTAVTETAA

-117 KFLPFAYIVV
+117 KFLPFAYFVV

-302 LMVVTALL
+302 LMVVIALL

-326 EWNAA
+326 EESATL
-331 FAEAT
+331 AEAT

-348 PVPSLEEPTLP
+348 PVLSLEEPTLP
-359 EEPIVSN
+359 EEPTASK
-366 DTNYL
+366 DTNNV

-386 SPTDISGILKLFSE
+386 SPTDISGI
-400 EPVQLEEPTLPE
+400 
-412 EPTASKDTNNV
+412 
-423 SIIIQNGNVSVDTT
+423 
-437 LSPTDISGIFKLFFG
+437 FKLIFG
-452 SVVETFS
+452 SVVESFS
-459 AVADVAKNVTDINV
+459 VVVDVATNVADISVETF
-473 KTIEQQLNE
+473 EQQLNE
-482 LARDIDTME
+482 LAEDIENHKLEGFVLDTAEFEKSGNIVSKHVNNSSIEIKE

-547 QLRNKEFENAFE
+547 QLRNKEFENAFK
-559 KSEIA
+559 KSKIA
-564 LYSDIDAN
+564 LYSAVDAN
-572 INRAIEK
+572 INKAIEK

-640 EQTWPMYTDFET
+640 EQTWPIYTDFET
-652 ISDYEYYNEGR
+652 ISDYEYYDEGR
-663 RLTEVYRGD
+663 RIPEVYRGD
-672 ACTYVLLFNDINFY
+672 GCTYVLLFNDINFY

-753 GSIPQEIRLS
+753 GGIPQEIRLS
-763 NAGPIKNFKNLE
+763 NAGPTERYKNLE

>member
-8 LLELVCR
+8 LLETFFR
-15 FILVT
+15 FIIVT
-20 GLLMLLYWIVWRK
+20 GLLMVLYWMVWRK

-38 AKRMY
+38 AKRIY

-51 LIIACLR
+51 LIITCLEIK
-58 FTYTPEPIVVKVD
+58 YTPEPIVVKVD
-71 TPVAVQTEAGVYESS
+71 TPVAVQTETDVYES
-86 TTNTAAVTETTV
+86 TTNTTAVTETAA

-302 LMVVTALL
+302 LMVVIALL

-326 EWNAA
+326 EESATL
-331 FAEAT
+331 AEAT

-348 PVPSLEEPTLP
+348 PMLSLEEPTLP
-359 EEPIVSN
+359 EEPTASI
-366 DTNYL
+366 DTNNV

-386 SPTDISGILKLFSE
+386 SPTDISGI
-400 EPVQLEEPTLPE
+400 
-412 EPTASKDTNNV
+412 
-423 SIIIQNGNVSVDTT
+423 
-437 LSPTDISGIFKLFFG
+437 FKLIFG
-452 SVVETFS
+452 SVVESFS
-459 AVADVAKNVTDINV
+459 VVVDVATNVADISVETF
-473 KTIEQQLNE
+473 EQQLNE
-482 LARDIDTME
+482 LAEDIDISVETLEQQLNELAEDIEIKE

-527 TDKNAAKQYTLLVNT
+527 TDKNAAKQYTLLINT

-547 QLRNKEFENAFE
+547 QLRNKEFENAFK
-559 KSEIA
+559 KSKIA
-564 LYSDIDAN
+564 LYSAVDAN
-572 INRAIEK
+572 INKAIEK

-640 EQTWPMYTDFET
+640 EQTWPIYTDFET
-652 ISDYEYYNEGR
+652 ISDYEYYDEGR
-663 RLTEVYRGD
+663 RIPEVYRGD
-672 ACTYVLLFNDINFY
+672 GCTYVLLFNDINFY

-703 TKTTHFYISSA
+703 TKTTHFYISSV

-753 GSIPQEIRLS
+753 GGIPQDIRLS
-763 NAGPIKNFKNLE
+763 NAGPIKSLKNLE

>member
-1 MTVIFSP
+1 MTVEFSP
-8 LLELVCR
+8 VLETVFR
-15 FILVT
+15 FIIVT
-20 GLLMLLYWIVWRK
+20 GLLMVLYWIVWRK

-51 LIIACLR
+51 LIIACLEIK
-58 FTYTPEPIVVKVD
+58 YTPEPIVVKVD
-71 TPVAVQTEAGVYESS
+71 TPVAVQTESGVYESS
-86 TTNTAAVTETTV
+86 TTNTAAVTETTA

-109 RLADFDIW
+109 RFANFDIW

-302 LMVVTALL
+302 LMVVIALL

-331 FAEAT
+331 FAEAA
-336 PSLQEIS
+336 PSMQEIS

-348 PVPSLEEPTLP
+348 PV
-359 EEPIVSN
+359 
-366 DTNYL
+366 L
-371 SITIQNG
+371 S
-378 NVSVDTTL
+378 
-386 SPTDISGILKLFSE
+386 
-400 EPVQLEEPTLPE
+400 LEEPTLPE

-423 SIIIQNGNVSVDTT
+423 SITIQNGNVSVDST

-452 SVVETFS
+452 SVVETFFDVVDV
-459 AVADVAKNVTDINV
+459 ATDVADVATNVADISV
-473 KTIEQQLNE
+473 ETLEQQLNE
-482 LARDIDTME
+482 LAEDIENHKLDGFVLDTAELEKSGNIVFKYVNNPSIEIKE
-491 TKEEEDDPYKEFVSP
+491 TKEEDDDPYKEFVSP

-547 QLRNKEFENAFE
+547 QLRNKEFENAFK
-559 KSEIA
+559 KSKIA

-572 INRAIEK
+572 INKAIEK

-598 GTIVIEDDKH
+598 GKIVIEDDKH

-640 EQTWPMYTDFET
+640 EQTWPIYTDFET
-652 ISDYEYYNEGR
+652 ISDYEYYDEGR
-663 RLTEVYRGD
+663 RIPEVYRGD
-672 ACTYVLLFNDINFY
+672 GCTYVLLFNDINFY

-714 EHLPLDTYYWIHNQ
+714 EHLPLDAYCWIHNQ

-753 GSIPQEIRLS
+753 GDIPQEIRLS
-763 NAGPIKNFKNLE
+763 NAGPIKNFKNLD

>member
-38 AKRMY
+38 AKRIY

-71 TPVAVQTEAGVYESS
+71 TPIAVQTEAGVYESS
-86 TTNTAAVTETTV
+86 TTNTAAVTETTA

-191 LIHEKAHIKHRHYID
+191 LIHEKAHIKHCHYID

-291 SIKAKI
+291 SIKAKM

-302 LMVVTALL
+302 LVAVTALL
-310 CCNITKAETI
+310 CCNIAKAETI

-331 FAEAT
+331 FAEAA
-336 PSLQEIS
+336 PSMQEIS

-348 PVPSLEEPTLP
+348 PVSSLEEPTLP

-366 DTNYL
+366 DTNYV

-378 NVSVDTTL
+378 NASVDTTL
-386 SPTDISGILKLFSE
+386 Y
-400 EPVQLEEPTLPE
+400 
-412 EPTASKDTNNV
+412 
-423 SIIIQNGNVSVDTT
+423 
-437 LSPTDISGIFKLFFG
+437 PTDISGIFKLFFG

-640 EQTWPMYTDFET
+640 EQTWPIYTDFEA

-663 RLTEVYRGD
+663 RIPEVYRGD
-672 ACTYVLLFNDINFY
+672 GCTYVLLFNDISFY

-763 NAGPIKNFKNLE
+763 NAGPIKSFKNLD
-775 VKPMPKNMLS
+775 VKPMPKVVVS
-785 RY
+785 RYQ

>member
-1 MTVIFSP
+1 MIFSP

-58 FTYTPEPIVVKVD
+58 FTYTPEPIVVTVD

-386 SPTDISGILKLFSE
+386 SPTDISGI
-400 EPVQLEEPTLPE
+400 
-412 EPTASKDTNNV
+412 
-423 SIIIQNGNVSVDTT
+423 
-437 LSPTDISGIFKLFFG
+437 FKLFFG

-663 RLTEVYRGD
+663 RLPEVYRGD

>member
-43 LLTMPFVA
+43 LLTMPLVA

-86 TTNTAAVTETTV
+86 TTNTAAVTETIA

-302 LMVVTALL
+302 LMVVIALL

-331 FAEAT
+331 FAEAA
-336 PSLQEIS
+336 PSMQEIS

-348 PVPSLEEPTLP
+348 PV
-359 EEPIVSN
+359 
-366 DTNYL
+366 L
-371 SITIQNG
+371 S
-378 NVSVDTTL
+378 
-386 SPTDISGILKLFSE
+386 
-400 EPVQLEEPTLPE
+400 LEEPTLPE

-423 SIIIQNGNVSVDTT
+423 SITIQNGNVSVDST

-452 SVVETFS
+452 SVVETFFDVVDV
-459 AVADVAKNVTDINV
+459 ATDVADVATNVADISV
-473 KTIEQQLNE
+473 ETLEQQLNE
-482 LARDIDTME
+482 LAEDIENHKLDGFVLDTAE
-491 TKEEEDDPYKEFVSP
+491 LEKSGNIVFKYVNNPSIEIKDTKEEEDDPYKEFVSP

-547 QLRNKEFENAFE
+547 QLRNKEFENAFK
-559 KSEIA
+559 KSKIA

-572 INRAIEK
+572 INKAIEK

-640 EQTWPMYTDFET
+640 EQTWPIYTDFET

-663 RLTEVYRGD
+663 RLPEVYRGD
-672 ACTYVLLFNDINFY
+672 GCTYVLLFNDINFY

-728 VGKKVCRVQVFPPLP
+728 VGKKICRVQVFPPLP

-753 GSIPQEIRLS
+753 GGIPQKIRLS
-763 NAGPIKNFKNLE
+763 NAGPIKSFKNLE

>member
-302 LMVVTALL
+302 LMVVIALL

-331 FAEAT
+331 FAEAA
-336 PSLQEIS
+336 PSMQEIS

-359 EEPIVSN
+359 EEPVVNN
-366 DTNYL
+366 DTNYV

-378 NVSVDTTL
+378 NPSVD
-386 SPTDISGILKLFSE
+386 S
-400 EPVQLEEPTLPE
+400 
-412 EPTASKDTNNV
+412 
-423 SIIIQNGNVSVDTT
+423 T

-452 SVVETFS
+452 SVVETFFDVVDV
-459 AVADVAKNVTDINV
+459 ATDVADVATNVADISV
-473 KTIEQQLNE
+473 ETLEQQLNE
-482 LARDIDTME
+482 LAEDIENHKLDGFVLDTAELEKSGNIVFKYVNNPSIEIKE

-572 INRAIEK
+572 INKAIEK

-640 EQTWPMYTDFET
+640 EQTWPIYTDFET
-652 ISDYEYYNEGR
+652 ISDYEYYDEGR
-663 RLTEVYRGD
+663 RLPEVYRGD
-672 ACTYVLLFNDINFY
+672 GCTYVLLFNDISFY

-728 VGKKVCRVQVFPPLP
+728 VGKKICRVQVFPPLP

-753 GSIPQEIRLS
+753 GGIPQKIRLS
-763 NAGPIKNFKNLE
+763 NAGPTERYKNLE
-775 VKPMPKNMLS
+775 VKPMPKVVVS
-785 RY
+785 RYQ

>member
-8 LLELVCR
+8 LLETFFR
-15 FILVT
+15 FIIVT
-20 GLLMLLYWIVWRK
+20 GLLMVLYWMVWRK

-38 AKRMY
+38 AKRIY

-51 LIIACLR
+51 LIITCLEIK
-58 FTYTPEPIVVKVD
+58 YTPEPIVVKVD
-71 TPVAVQTEAGVYESS
+71 TPVAVQTETDVYES
-86 TTNTAAVTETTV
+86 TTNTAAVTETAAV
-98 ATTAQNSVSES
+98 TTAQNSVSES

-302 LMVVTALL
+302 LMVVIALL

-326 EWNAA
+326 EESATL
-331 FAEAT
+331 AEAT

-348 PVPSLEEPTLP
+348 PVLSLEEPTLP
-359 EEPIVSN
+359 EEPTASK
-366 DTNYL
+366 DTNNV

-386 SPTDISGILKLFSE
+386 SPTDISGI
-400 EPVQLEEPTLPE
+400 
-412 EPTASKDTNNV
+412 
-423 SIIIQNGNVSVDTT
+423 
-437 LSPTDISGIFKLFFG
+437 FKLIFG
-452 SVVETFS
+452 SVVESFS
-459 AVADVAKNVTDINV
+459 VVVDVATNVADISVETF
-473 KTIEQQLNE
+473 EQQLNE
-482 LARDIDTME
+482 LAEDIDISVETLEQQLNELAEDIEIKE

-547 QLRNKEFENAFE
+547 QLRNKEFENAFK
-559 KSEIA
+559 KSKIA
-564 LYSDIDAN
+564 LYSAVDAN
-572 INRAIEK
+572 INKAIEK

-640 EQTWPMYTDFET
+640 EQTWPIYTDFET
-652 ISDYEYYNEGR
+652 ISDYEYYDEGR
-663 RLTEVYRGD
+663 RIPEVYRGD
-672 ACTYVLLFNDINFY
+672 GCTYVLLFNDINFY

-703 TKTTHFYISSA
+703 TKTTHFYISSV

-753 GSIPQEIRLS
+753 GGIPQEIRLS
-763 NAGPIKNFKNLE
+763 NAGPTERYKNLE

>member
-1 MTVIFSP
+1 MAVIFSP

-38 AKRMY
+38 AKRIY

-86 TTNTAAVTETTV
+86 TTNTAAVTETTA

-117 KFLPFAYIVV
+117 KFLPFAYIVA

-302 LMVVTALL
+302 LMVVIALL
-310 CCNITKAETI
+310 CCNVAKAETI

-326 EWNAA
+326 EESATL
-331 FAEAT
+331 AEAT

-343 ATAEE
+343 ATAED

-366 DTNYL
+366 DTNYV
-371 SITIQNG
+371 SID
-378 NVSVDTTL
+378 STL
-386 SPTDISGILKLFSE
+386 SPTDL
-400 EPVQLEEPTLPE
+400 
-412 EPTASKDTNNV
+412 
-423 SIIIQNGNVSVDTT
+423 
-437 LSPTDISGIFKLFFG
+437 SGIFKLFFG

-459 AVADVAKNVTDINV
+459 AVAGVATNVADISV
-473 KTIEQQLNE
+473 ETLEQQLNE
-482 LARDIDTME
+482 LAEDIENHKLDGFVLDTAELEKSGNIVFKYVNNPSIEIKE

-547 QLRNKEFENAFE
+547 QLRNKEFENAFK
-559 KSEIA
+559 KSKIA

-572 INRAIEK
+572 INKAIEK

-598 GTIVIEDDKH
+598 GTIVIEDDKY

-652 ISDYEYYNEGR
+652 ISDYEYYNENR
-663 RLTEVYRGD
+663 RKPEVYRGD
-672 ACTYVLLFNDINFY
+672 GCTYVLLFNEINFY

-703 TKTTHFYISSA
+703 TKTTRFYISSV
-714 EHLPLDTYYWIHNQ
+714 EHLPLDTYCWIHNQ
-728 VGKKVCRVQVFPPLP
+728 VGKKICRVQVFPPLP

-753 GSIPQEIRLS
+753 GGIPKDIRLS
-763 NAGPIKNFKNLE
+763 NAGPTERYKNLE

>member
-86 TTNTAAVTETTV
+86 TTNTAAVTETTA

-117 KFLPFAYIVV
+117 KFLPFAYIAA

-206 VWIAET
+206 VWIAEV

-232 VHEFEADSDVL
+232 VHEYEADSDVL

-302 LMVVTALL
+302 LMVVIALL

-331 FAEAT
+331 FAEAA
-336 PSLQEIS
+336 PSMQEIS
-343 ATAEE
+343 ATAENL
-348 PVPSLEEPTLP
+348 V
-359 EEPIVSN
+359 VA
-366 DTNYL
+366 
-371 SITIQNG
+371 
-378 NVSVDTTL
+378 
-386 SPTDISGILKLFSE
+386 SE

-412 EPTASKDTNNV
+412 EPTASKDINNV
-423 SIIIQNGNVSVDTT
+423 SITIQNGNVSVDST

-452 SVVETFS
+452 SVVETFFDVVDV
-459 AVADVAKNVTDINV
+459 ATDVADVATNVADISV
-473 KTIEQQLNE
+473 ETLEQQLNE
-482 LARDIDTME
+482 LAEDIENHKLDGFVLDTAE
-491 TKEEEDDPYKEFVSP
+491 LEKSGNIVFKYVNNPSIEIKDTKEEEDDPYKEFVSP

-547 QLRNKEFENAFE
+547 QLRNKEFENAFK
-559 KSEIA
+559 KSKIA

-572 INRAIEK
+572 INKAIEK

-663 RLTEVYRGD
+663 RLPEVYRGD
-672 ACTYVLLFNDINFY
+672 GCTYVLLFNDISFY

-753 GSIPQEIRLS
+753 GDIPQEIRLS
-763 NAGPIKNFKNLE
+763 NAGPIKNFKNLD

-785 RY
+785 RYK

>member
-1 MTVIFSP
+1 MTVEFSP
-8 LLELVCR
+8 VLETVFR
-15 FILVT
+15 FIIVT
-20 GLLMLLYWIVWRK
+20 GLLMVLYWIVWRK

-51 LIIACLR
+51 LIIACLEIK
-58 FTYTPEPIVVKVD
+58 YTPEPIVVKVD

-161 YTDESIDAPFSF
+161 YADESIDAPFSF

-302 LMVVTALL
+302 LMVVIALL
-310 CCNITKAETI
+310 CCNVAKAETI

-331 FAEAT
+331 FAEAA
-336 PSLQEIS
+336 PSMQEIS

-359 EEPIVSN
+359 EEPTVSN
-366 DTNYL
+366 DTNYV

-378 NVSVDTTL
+378 N
-386 SPTDISGILKLFSE
+386 P
-400 EPVQLEEPTLPE
+400 
-412 EPTASKDTNNV
+412 
-423 SIIIQNGNVSVDTT
+423 SVDTT

-452 SVVETFS
+452 SVVETFFDVVDV
-459 AVADVAKNVTDINV
+459 ATDVADVATNVADISV
-473 KTIEQQLNE
+473 ETLEQQLNE
-482 LARDIDTME
+482 LAEDIENHKLDGFVLDTAE
-491 TKEEEDDPYKEFVSP
+491 LEKSGNIVFKYVNNPSIEIKESKEEDDPYKEFVSP

-559 KSEIA
+559 KSKIA

-572 INRAIEK
+572 INKAIEK

-640 EQTWPMYTDFET
+640 EQTWPIYTDFET
-652 ISDYEYYNEGR
+652 ISDYEYYDEGR
-663 RLTEVYRGD
+663 RIPEVYRGD
-672 ACTYVLLFNDINFY
+672 GCTYVLLFNDINFY

-753 GSIPQEIRLS
+753 GDIPQEIRLS
-763 NAGPIKNFKNLE
+763 NAGPIKNFKNLD

>member
-8 LLELVCR
+8 LLETFFR
-15 FILVT
+15 FIIVT
-20 GLLMLLYWIVWRK
+20 GLLMVLYWMVWRK

-38 AKRMY
+38 AKRIY

-51 LIIACLR
+51 LIIACLEIK
-58 FTYTPEPIVVKVD
+58 YTPEPIVVKVD
-71 TPVAVQTEAGVYESS
+71 TPVAVQTETDVYES
-86 TTNTAAVTETTV
+86 TTNTTAVTETAA

-302 LMVVTALL
+302 LMVVIALL

-326 EWNAA
+326 EESATL
-331 FAEAT
+331 AEAT

-348 PVPSLEEPTLP
+348 PVLSLEEPTLP
-359 EEPIVSN
+359 EEPTASK
-366 DTNYL
+366 DTNNV

-386 SPTDISGILKLFSE
+386 SPTDISGI
-400 EPVQLEEPTLPE
+400 
-412 EPTASKDTNNV
+412 
-423 SIIIQNGNVSVDTT
+423 
-437 LSPTDISGIFKLFFG
+437 FKLIFG
-452 SVVETFS
+452 SVVESFS
-459 AVADVAKNVTDINV
+459 VVVDVATNVADISVETF
-473 KTIEQQLNE
+473 EQQLNE
-482 LARDIDTME
+482 LAEDIDISVETLEQQLNELAEDIEIKE

-527 TDKNAAKQYTLLVNT
+527 TDKNAAKQYTLLINT

-547 QLRNKEFENAFE
+547 QLRNKEFENAFK
-559 KSEIA
+559 KSKIA
-564 LYSDIDAN
+564 LYSAVDAN
-572 INRAIEK
+572 INKAIEK

-640 EQTWPMYTDFET
+640 EQTWPIYTDFET
-652 ISDYEYYNEGR
+652 ISDYEYYDEGR
-663 RLTEVYRGD
+663 RLPEVYRGD
-672 ACTYVLLFNDINFY
+672 GCTYVLLFNDINFY

-753 GSIPQEIRLS
+753 GGIPQEIRLS
-763 NAGPIKNFKNLE
+763 NAGPTERYKNLE

>member
-8 LLELVCR
+8 LLETFFR
-15 FILVT
+15 FIIVT
-20 GLLMLLYWIVWRK
+20 GLLMVLYWIVWRK

-38 AKRMY
+38 AKRIY

-51 LIIACLR
+51 LIIACLEIK
-58 FTYTPEPIVVKVD
+58 YTPEPIVVKVD

-86 TTNTAAVTETTV
+86 TTNTAAVTETTA

-117 KFLPFAYIVV
+117 KFLPFAYFVV

-302 LMVVTALL
+302 LMAVTALL
-310 CCNITKAETI
+310 CCNVAKAETI

-326 EWNAA
+326 EESATL
-331 FAEAT
+331 AEAT

-348 PVPSLEEPTLP
+348 PVLSLEEPTLP
-359 EEPIVSN
+359 EEPTASK
-366 DTNYL
+366 DTNNV

-386 SPTDISGILKLFSE
+386 SPTDISGI
-400 EPVQLEEPTLPE
+400 
-412 EPTASKDTNNV
+412 
-423 SIIIQNGNVSVDTT
+423 
-437 LSPTDISGIFKLFFG
+437 FKLIFG
-452 SVVETFS
+452 SVVESFS
-459 AVADVAKNVTDINV
+459 VVVDVATNVADISVETF
-473 KTIEQQLNE
+473 EQQLNE
-482 LARDIDTME
+482 LAEDIDISVETLEQQLNELAEDIEIKE

-527 TDKNAAKQYTLLVNT
+527 TDKNVAKQYTLLVNT

-547 QLRNKEFENAFE
+547 QLRNKEFENAFK
-559 KSEIA
+559 KSKIA

-572 INRAIEK
+572 INKAIEK

-640 EQTWPMYTDFET
+640 EQTWPIYTDFET
-652 ISDYEYYNEGR
+652 ISDYEYYDEGR
-663 RLTEVYRGD
+663 RIPEVYRGD
-672 ACTYVLLFNDINFY
+672 GCTYVLLFNDINFY

-703 TKTTHFYISSA
+703 TKTTHFYISSV

-753 GSIPQEIRLS
+753 GGIPQDIRLS
-763 NAGPIKNFKNLE
+763 NDAGLKEIHTNLD

>member
-1 MTVIFSP
+1 MTVEFSP
-8 LLELVCR
+8 VLETVFR
-15 FILVT
+15 FIIAT
-20 GLLMLLYWIVWRK
+20 GLLMFLYWIVWRK

-38 AKRMY
+38 AKRIY
-43 LLTMPFVA
+43 LLTMPIVA
-51 LIIACLR
+51 LIMTCLEIK
-58 FTYTPEPIVVKVD
+58 YTPEPIVVKVD

-86 TTNTAAVTETTV
+86 TTNTAAVTETTA

-302 LMVVTALL
+302 LMAVTALL
-310 CCNITKAETI
+310 CCNIAKAETI

-326 EWNAA
+326 EVSATL
-331 FAEAT
+331 AEAT

-343 ATAEE
+343 ATAANLVVASEE
-348 PVPSLEEPTLP
+348 PVQLEEPTLP

-366 DTNYL
+366 DTNYV

-378 NVSVDTTL
+378 N
-386 SPTDISGILKLFSE
+386 P
-400 EPVQLEEPTLPE
+400 
-412 EPTASKDTNNV
+412 
-423 SIIIQNGNVSVDTT
+423 SVDTT

-459 AVADVAKNVTDINV
+459 AVAGVATNVADISV
-473 KTIEQQLNE
+473 ETLEQQLNE
-482 LARDIDTME
+482 LAEDIENHKLEGFVLDTAELEKSGNIVFKYVNNPSIDTME
-491 TKEEEDDPYKEFVSP
+491 TKEEDDDPYKEFVSP

-547 QLRNKEFENAFE
+547 QLRNKEFENAFQ
-559 KSEIA
+559 KSKIV

-572 INRAIEK
+572 INKAIEK

-652 ISDYEYYNEGR
+652 ISDYEYYNENR
-663 RLTEVYRGD
+663 RKPEVYRGGG
-672 ACTYVLLFNDINFY
+672 CTYVLLFNDINFY

-728 VGKKVCRVQVFPPLP
+728 VGKKICRVQVFPPLP

-753 GSIPQEIRLS
+753 GGIPQDIRLS
-763 NAGPIKNFKNLE
+763 NAGPTERFKNLE

>member
-8 LLELVCR
+8 LLETFFR
-15 FILVT
+15 FIIVT
-20 GLLMLLYWIVWRK
+20 GLLMVLYWMVWRK

-38 AKRMY
+38 AKRIY

-51 LIIACLR
+51 LIITCLEIK
-58 FTYTPEPIVVKVD
+58 YTPEPIVVKVD
-71 TPVAVQTEAGVYESS
+71 TPVAVQTETDVYES
-86 TTNTAAVTETTV
+86 TTNTAAVTETAAV
-98 ATTAQNSVSES
+98 TTAQNSVSES

-302 LMVVTALL
+302 LMVVIALL

-326 EWNAA
+326 EVSATL
-331 FAEAT
+331 AEAT

-348 PVPSLEEPTLP
+348 PVLSLEEPTLP
-359 EEPIVSN
+359 EEPTASK
-366 DTNYL
+366 DTNNV

-386 SPTDISGILKLFSE
+386 SPTDISGI
-400 EPVQLEEPTLPE
+400 
-412 EPTASKDTNNV
+412 
-423 SIIIQNGNVSVDTT
+423 
-437 LSPTDISGIFKLFFG
+437 FKLIFG
-452 SVVETFS
+452 SVVESFS
-459 AVADVAKNVTDINV
+459 VVVDVATNVADISVETF
-473 KTIEQQLNE
+473 EQQLNE
-482 LARDIDTME
+482 LAEDIDISVETLEQQLNELAEDIEIKE

-527 TDKNAAKQYTLLVNT
+527 TDKNAAKQHTLLINT

-547 QLRNKEFENAFE
+547 QLRNKEFENAFK
-559 KSEIA
+559 KSKIA
-564 LYSDIDAN
+564 LYSAVDAN
-572 INRAIEK
+572 INKAIEK

-640 EQTWPMYTDFET
+640 EQTWPIYTDFET
-652 ISDYEYYNEGR
+652 ISDYEYYDEGR
-663 RLTEVYRGD
+663 RLPEVYRGD
-672 ACTYVLLFNDINFY
+672 GCTYVLLFNDISFY

-728 VGKKVCRVQVFPPLP
+728 VGKKICRVQVFPPLP

-753 GSIPQEIRLS
+753 GGIPQDIRLS
-763 NAGPIKNFKNLE
+763 NAGPTERYKNLE

>member
-51 LIIACLR
+51 LIIACLEIK
-58 FTYTPEPIVVKVD
+58 YTPEPIVVKVD
-71 TPVAVQTEAGVYESS
+71 TPVAVQTETDVYES
-86 TTNTAAVTETTV
+86 TTNTTAVTETTV

-117 KFLPFAYIVV
+117 KFLPFAYIVG

-302 LMVVTALL
+302 LMVVIALL
-310 CCNITKAETI
+310 CCNVAKAETI

-326 EWNAA
+326 EVSATL
-331 FAEAT
+331 AEAT

-343 ATAEE
+343 ATAENLVVASEE
-348 PVPSLEEPTLP
+348 PVQL

-366 DTNYL
+366 DTNYV

-378 NVSVDTTL
+378 NS
-386 SPTDISGILKLFSE
+386 
-400 EPVQLEEPTLPE
+400 
-412 EPTASKDTNNV
+412 
-423 SIIIQNGNVSVDTT
+423 SVDTT

-491 TKEEEDDPYKEFVSP
+491 TKEEEDDDPYKEFVSP

-640 EQTWPMYTDFET
+640 EQTWPIYTDFET
-652 ISDYEYYNEGR
+652 ISDYEYYDEGR
-663 RLTEVYRGD
+663 RIPEVYRGD
-672 ACTYVLLFNDINFY
+672 GCTYVLLFNDISFY

-703 TKTTHFYISSA
+703 TKTTHYYISSA

-753 GSIPQEIRLS
+753 GGIPQEIRLS
-763 NAGPIKNFKNLE
+763 NAGPTERYKNLE
-775 VKPMPKNMLS
+775 VKPMPKVVVS
-785 RY
+785 RYQ

>member
-8 LLELVCR
+8 LLETVFR
-15 FILVT
+15 FIIAT
-20 GLLMLLYWIVWRK
+20 GLLMFLYWIVWRK

-38 AKRMY
+38 AKRIY

-51 LIIACLR
+51 LIIACLEIK
-58 FTYTPEPIVVKVD
+58 YTPEPIVVKVD
-71 TPVAVQTEAGVYESS
+71 TPVAAQTEAGVYESS
-86 TTNTAAVTETTV
+86 TTNTAAVTETTA

-302 LMVVTALL
+302 LMVVIALL

-326 EWNAA
+326 EVSATL
-331 FAEAT
+331 AEAT

-359 EEPIVSN
+359 EEP
-366 DTNYL
+366 
-371 SITIQNG
+371 
-378 NVSVDTTL
+378 
-386 SPTDISGILKLFSE
+386 
-400 EPVQLEEPTLPE
+400 
-412 EPTASKDTNNV
+412 TASKDTNNV
-423 SIIIQNGNVSVDTT
+423 SITIQNGNVSVDTT

-459 AVADVAKNVTDINV
+459 AVADIATNVADISV
-473 KTIEQQLNE
+473 ETLEQQLNE
-482 LARDIDTME
+482 LAEDIEIKE
-491 TKEEEDDPYKEFVSP
+491 TNEEDDDPYKEFVSP

-527 TDKNAAKQYTLLVNT
+527 TDKNAAKQHTLLINT

-547 QLRNKEFENAFE
+547 QLRNKEFENAFK
-559 KSEIA
+559 KSKIA

-572 INRAIEK
+572 INKAIEK

-640 EQTWPMYTDFET
+640 EQTWPIYTDFET
-652 ISDYEYYNEGR
+652 ISDYEYYDEGR
-663 RLTEVYRGD
+663 RLPEVYRGD
-672 ACTYVLLFNDINFY
+672 GCTYVLLFNDINFY

-728 VGKKVCRVQVFPPLP
+728 VGKKICRVQVFPPLP

-753 GSIPQEIRLS
+753 GGIPQDIRLS
-763 NAGPIKNFKNLE
+763 NAGPIKSLKNLE